1 MRSACLRDVSLW
13 CISFLYLVAIM
24 GWINRKVLDETLAT
38 HGVHK
43 LFNTDQGTQ
52 SASAEW
58 SGRLVDADSMH
69 VVIST
74 LSNTSTPRRK
84 ESDAGLRTISEWPH
98 RASLSACTGSA
109 RASKPLAL
117 EFDL

>member
-1 MRSACLRDVSLW
+1 
-13 CISFLYLVAIM
+13 M

-38 HGVHK
+38 HGVPK

-52 SASAEW
+52 SASTEW

-84 ESDAGLRTISEWPH
+84 ESDAGLRTI
-98 RASLSACTGSA
+98 RRMAASGLAECMHGVCTSIQTPG
-109 RASKPLAL
+109 LG